1 MDIESSDLVSVIVPF
16 LNGSQW
22 LTEALQSVINQTY
35 TNWEM
40 IVIDDGS
47 EEAHSLVA
55 RNFCRQ
61 HRSKIFYTEHQGH
74 INKGVSVSRNE
85 ASRLAHGK
93 YLAFLD
99 ADDVW
104 MPNKLASQLALFRL
118 HPKAGAVFGAFVLW
132 HSWRDENAAD
142 CVLPIGAPAGVCYAP
157 GTLTKILYPFFT
169 AASPAPSGIMIKKE
183 IFDRIKGFE
192 PLFSGIYEL
201 YEDQAF
207 LSKLY
212 LHETVFVSKTADIMY
227 RKRENSMSSAANDIE
242 RYHTV
247 RAFYFDWLERY
258 LYKHN
263 IEDKE
268 ITCLIEKARQELV
281 LTPQLT

>member
-1 MDIESSDLVSVIVPF
+1 MYMESSDLVSVIVPF

-22 LTEALQSVINQTY
+22 LIEALESVLNQTY
-35 TNWEM
+35 TNWEL

-47 EEAHSLVA
+47 EEVHSLVA

-61 HRSKIFYTEHQGH
+61 HRDKIIYTEHPGH
-74 INKGVSVSRNE
+74 ANKGVSISRNE
-85 ASRLAHGK
+85 AAKLARGK

-104 MPNKLASQLALFRL
+104 MPAKLASQLALFRS
-118 HPKAGAVFGAFVLW
+118 HPAAGAVFGAFVLW
-132 HSWRDENAAD
+132 YSWRDKNAAD
-142 CVLPIGAPAGVCYAP
+142 HIQPIGAPPGICYAP
-157 GTLTKILYPFFT
+157 GTLTKLLYPFFE

-183 IFDRIKGFE
+183 TFNRINGFE

-212 LHETVFVSKTADIMY
+212 LHETIFVSKTADIMY
-227 RKRENSMSSAANDIE
+227 RKRENSMSSAANNIK

-258 LYKHN
+258 LCLHN
-263 IEDKE
+263 IEDE
-268 ITCLIEKARQELV
+268 DVIRMIEKARQELMFA
-281 LTPQLT
+281 PQLT